1 MRDLHN
7 VSNSA
12 DIINL
17 GNLMLRPTNLPFVT
31 HIWGKHT
38 IRRFDDNFHHQS
50 KCIGYKFM
58 NLNFS
63 WTYFKIF
70 YLWISS
76 GISNNSIEIYIKLK
90 KKIFKWSPSCYLFN
104 IFVLFAIYW
113 APWLWTEFQF
123 FLKSQAQMLYLMFFL
138 ESSIPLHRTL
148 KDKSE
153 CYMPIKRPIQVFG
166 YNQLQS

>member
-7 VSNSA
+7 LSNSA
-12 DIINL
+12 DIIHL
-17 GNLMLRPTNLPFVT
+17 GNLMLRPANLPFVT

-38 IRRFDDNFHHQS
+38 VRRFDDTFHHQS

-63 WTYFKIF
+63 WTYLKIF

-90 KKIFKWSPSCYLFN
+90 KKNLSNGVLAAIFLTFLFCL
-104 IFVLFAIYW
+104 LFTRHHACE
-113 APWLWTEFQF
+113 LSFSSSLN
-123 FLKSQAQMLYLMFFL
+123 LKLRCFIWCFSWRAASHYTA
-138 ESSIPLHRTL
+138 H
-148 KDKSE
+148 
-153 CYMPIKRPIQVFG
+153 
-166 YNQLQS
+166 